1 MVALAPEDQ
10 LHALEK
16 SILLQIIDHH
26 WKEHLL
32 TIEDLREGIGF
43 RSYAQKNPEH
53 EYKIEAHALFNDM
66 LERVKIDYIMQILN
80 IQLSSEAPEPAPEST
95 KRTHEPVGKMVTPFD

>member
-1 MVALAPEDQ
+1 MI
-10 LHALEK
+10 EK
-16 SILLQIIDHH
+16 TLLLQIIDHN

-53 EYKIEAHALFNDM
+53 EYKIEAHALFSDM
-66 LERVKIDYIMQILN
+66 LERVRETYICQILN
-80 IQLSSEAPEPAPEST
+80 LEVQTDPGRAEQAPQQHIGN
-95 KRTHEPVGKMVTPFD
+95 RMLTPFD

>member
-1 MVALAPEDQ
+1 M
-10 LHALEK
+10 H
-16 SILLQIIDHH
+16 LLVLGKLPYLNLNQVRYNSASN

-53 EYKIEAHALFNDM
+53 EYKIEAHALFSDM
-66 LERVKIDYIMQILN
+66 LERVRETYICQILN
-80 IQLSSEAPEPAPEST
+80 LEIQTDPSHAEQAPQQHIGN
-95 KRTHEPVGKMVTPFD
+95 RMLTPFD